1 MVNEIGFASREKRDK
16 GVVSGPPVRFTLPN
30 LCYATCAMR
39 WRSSQTLQMLL
50 IRVRT

>member
-16 GVVSGPPVRFTLPN
+16 GVVSGPPGTFTLPN
-30 LCYATCAMR
+30 LCYATSAMR
-39 WRSSQTLQMLL
+39 WRSSQTLQTLF